1 MGHLILL
8 ILARVV
14 KKYFTML
21 PYFMLAFFIKPLEA
35 NYFSILFYVPGV
47 NNAHLFMINGTDIF

>member
-14 KKYFTML
+14 EKYFTML
-21 PYFMLAFFIKPLEA
+21 PYFMLAFFI
-35 NYFSILFYVPGV
+35 
-47 NNAHLFMINGTDIF
+47 